1 MTLSSDNTTHPA
13 IQSVAVIGSGAMGRG
28 IGQLF
33 AQAGCSVIMVDSNP
47 VAITAASDYFKTT
60 FSKLLEKG
68 KLDQVTFERLQSSI
82 HFSGDL
88 EALKTCDL
96 VVEAIIEN
104 LEIKRDLFKKLEAI
118 VAPTALIVSNTS
130 SLSIT
135 SIAAVCHYPERIAGL
150 HFFNPVPL
158 MKVVELV
165 KAPRTSLATMAALTT
180 LIARTGHHAVNCQD
194 TPGFVVNH
202 AGRGYGTEALR
213 ALGEGVATFS
223 EIDTIMREQ
232 IVFGGNSFKLGP
244 FELLDLTGLD
254 VSHPVMESI
263 YHQYFEEPRFRPSV
277 ITKQRYDAL
286 LLGRKTKRG
295 FYDYSSGTQVLL
307 DEDKPQPKAATKGAR
322 AAIWV
327 QPGPERAVLVDLIEN
342 LGGNIDTATLP
353 AQTSIALVTP
363 WGQDATQLSTELH
376 LNGERVV
383 AIDTLFPFGHK
394 ACKHRVIMQTP
405 ATQEDV
411 LAYCLELFSADGAKV
426 TLLDDSPG
434 FVAQRICAMV
444 VNIACEIA
452 QQQIASPHDIDTSV
466 RMGLGYPQGPLSMG
480 NTIGAMPL
488 LKMLQ
493 NLQNVTGDDRFR
505 PSAWLRRRAQ
515 LGISLLHP

>member
-1 MTLSSDNTTHPA
+1 MTTLSDIKQP

-33 AQAGCSVIMVDSNP
+33 AQVGCTVIMVDSNP
-47 VAITAASDYFKTT
+47 VALTAASDYFKAT
-60 FSKLLEKG
+60 FSKLLEKA
-68 KLDQVTFERLQSSI
+68 KLDQITFERLQSSI
-82 HFSGDL
+82 HFSSDL
-88 EALKTCDL
+88 EALKNSDL
-96 VVEAIIEN
+96 IVEAIIEN
-104 LEIKRDLFKKLEAI
+104 LDIKRELFKKLESI
-118 VAPTALIVSNTS
+118 VPPTSLIVSNTS

-135 SIAAVCHYPERIAGL
+135 SIAAVCSHPERIAGL

-158 MKVVELV
+158 MKVVEIV
-165 KAPRTSLATMAALTT
+165 RAPRTSTATIEALSS
-180 LIARTGHHAVNCQD
+180 LITRTGHHAVNCQD

-277 ITKQRYDAL
+277 ITKQRYEAL

-295 FYDYSSGTQVLL
+295 FYDYSSGTQTLL
-307 DEDKPQPKAATKGAR
+307 EEDKPRSKVTNSGVP

-327 QPGPERAVLVDLIEN
+327 QAGPHQAALVNLIEN
-342 LGGNIDTATLP
+342 LGGSVDSASHP
-353 AQTSIALVTP
+353 ANTSIALIAP
-363 WGQDATQLSTELH
+363 WGQDATQLSTDLG
-376 LNGERVV
+376 LSGERVI
-383 AIDTLFPFGHK
+383 AIDTLFPFGHQ

-405 ATQEDV
+405 ATRGDI
-411 LAYCLELFSADGAKV
+411 LAYCLALFAADGAKV
-426 TLLDDSPG
+426 TLLNDSPG
-434 FVAQRICAMV
+434 FVAQRVCAMV

-452 QQQIASPHDIDTSV
+452 QQQIASPADIDTSV

-480 NTIGAMPL
+480 NTIGALPL

-515 LGISLLHP
+515 LGLSLLHP